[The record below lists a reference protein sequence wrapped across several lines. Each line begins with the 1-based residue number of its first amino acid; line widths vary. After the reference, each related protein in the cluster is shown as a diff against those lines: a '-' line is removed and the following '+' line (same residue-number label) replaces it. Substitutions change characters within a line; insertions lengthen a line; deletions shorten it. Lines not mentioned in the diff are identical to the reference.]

1 VNRNNKTGFAALLIG
16 LGVVILLGKFAF
28 GFLSG
33 LMAYLIPVLMIAL
46 GYYGVKNGS
55 RYFGWIIMVLG
66 AIILFSKLAW
76 IFGLLLALGLIV
88 VGVSILSNKRNNRT
102 Y

>member
-1 VNRNNKTGFAALLIG
+1 MNGNNKTGFATLLIG
-16 LGVVILLGKFAF
+16 LGVVIILGKFAI

-33 LMAYLIPVLMIAL
+33 LMAYLIPVLMIVL

-55 RYFGWIIMVLG
+55 RFFGWIIMVLG

-88 VGVSILSNKRNNRT
+88 AGVSMLGNKRNNRT

>member
-1 VNRNNKTGFAALLIG
+1 
-16 LGVVILLGKFAF
+16 
-28 GFLSG
+28 
-33 LMAYLIPVLMIAL
+33 MIAL

-55 RYFGWIIMVLG
+55 RFFGWIIMALG

-76 IFGLLLALGLIV
+76 IFGLLLAIGLIV
-88 VGVSILSNKRNNRT
+88 VGVSMLSNKRNNRT